1 MDQRLI
7 FATIVG
13 MALVTY
19 IPRAVPLIA
28 LASRNLPPLM
38 VRWLSYVPTAV
49 LSAMLAPCLL
59 LGEGELNLGL
69 DNLFLLA
76 AIPTFATAIFTRSF
90 FGSVAVG
97 MGVVAAGRY
106 LFAM

>member
-1 MDQRLI
+1 MDQTLI

-19 IPRAVPLIA
+19 IPRAVPLLA
-28 LASRNLPPLM
+28 LASRNLPPVV
-38 VRWLSYVPTAV
+38 VRWLGYVPTAV

-59 LGEGELNLGL
+59 LEDGAVNLGV

-76 AIPTFATAIFTRSF
+76 AIPTFLTAIFTRSF
-90 FGSVAVG
+90 FGSVAMG
-97 MGVVAAGRY
+97 MGLVALGRY
-106 LFAM
+106 LPIM